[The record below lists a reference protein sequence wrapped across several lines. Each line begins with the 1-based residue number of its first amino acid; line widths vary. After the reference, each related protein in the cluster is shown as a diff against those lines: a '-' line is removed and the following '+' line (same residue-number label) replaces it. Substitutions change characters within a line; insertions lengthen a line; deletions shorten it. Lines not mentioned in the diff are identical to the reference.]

1 MISPGLPIVRQLE
14 MVLDLNHALEII
26 THLLEK

>member
-1 MISPGLPIVRQLE
+1 MISPGLPIDRQLE
-14 MVLDLNHALEII
+14 MALDLNHALEII